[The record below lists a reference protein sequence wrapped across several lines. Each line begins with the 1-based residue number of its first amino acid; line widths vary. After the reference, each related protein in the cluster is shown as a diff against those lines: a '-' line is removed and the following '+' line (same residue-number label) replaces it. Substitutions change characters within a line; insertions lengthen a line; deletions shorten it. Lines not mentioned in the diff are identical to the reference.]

1 MYRFG
6 DGTPFPLAENFIETI
21 VAAVD
26 SCVAIFQRDAEAEAR
41 EERQRLTRRAAEDE
55 MKRLDALKVLIET
68 AVTPLLVKK
77 DRPGRASQVAAQKI
91 FEAANQIIRQS
102 RLGIARRRDTV
113 SMEVVPPPDDAVV
126 TALEG
131 FFRNHALPRTEWR
144 LRWSVDGGKVAAEV
158 GAQATRELD
167 LSFDVAIPADSE
179 WNHPMSVSA
188 LLHGMPIPSVVELRG
203 KRRAMNLDTFAV
215 TEVNVA
221 PGRVA
226 LVLRESSKKASAGL
240 HIVMPHSSDTA
251 PLVVALDK
259 HDQPKSQPFCLDE
272 HGSAGIHALWAA
284 IEARIPALLAARSAL
299 VSARLGG
306 QEVGELA
313 HPAVLA
319 EAILMALAPL
329 LREMRMRSM
338 VPGELILKRDLG
350 GDRREEM
357 FVPRRVLLQKI
368 ASLPPRYRQVFEAVG
383 LSEEAT
389 SDFVTRIGRRP
400 APPMPRRG
408 QMARGTVSAETQ
420 EPERPSG
427 THDSVSVVTDAD
439 SRLPSEF
446 RRDDSDPLGQP
457 LRPRPPTNGPTF
469 EPEITEEPTMPK
481 SATMVS
487 GVIDAVRI
495 VRSRA
500 QA

>member
-26 SCVAIFQRDAEAEAR
+26 CCIAIFQRDAAAEAR
-41 EERQRLTRRAAEDE
+41 EERQRLSRRAADEE
-55 MKRLDALKVLIET
+55 MKRLDALKILIET
-68 AVTPLLVKK
+68 AVTPLTTRKE
-77 DRPGRASQVAAQKI
+77 RTARASQVAALKI
-91 FEAANQIIRQS
+91 LESASQIIRQT

-113 SMEVVPPPDDAVV
+113 NMEVAPPPDDAVRA
-126 TALEG
+126 ALES
-131 FFRNHALPRTEWR
+131 FFRGHALPRTEWR
-144 LRWSVDGGKVAAEV
+144 LRWSANDGKPTADV

-167 LSFDVAIPADSE
+167 LAFDVDIPPDSE
-179 WNHPMSVSA
+179 WTHPISVSS
-188 LLHGMPIPSVVELRG
+188 LLNGIPIPSVVELRG
-203 KRRAMNLDTFAV
+203 KRRTVNLDTFAV
-215 TEVNVA
+215 TEVHVA
-221 PGRVA
+221 PGRIA

-240 HIVMPHSSDTA
+240 HIVMPHSADTA

-259 HDQPKSQPFCLDE
+259 HDHPKSQPFCLDE

-284 IEARIPALLAARSAL
+284 IEARIPVLLASRSTL

-306 QEVGELA
+306 QEVGDLA

-319 EAILMALAPL
+319 ETILMALAPV
-329 LREMRMRSM
+329 LREMRMRSK

-357 FVPRRVLLQKI
+357 FVPRRVLLIKI
-368 ASLPPRYRQVFEAVG
+368 AALEPRHRQVFEAVG
-383 LSEEAT
+383 LSDEAT
-389 SDFVTRIGRRP
+389 SDFVTRIHRRP
-400 APPMPRRG
+400 PAAPRR
-408 QMARGTVSAETQ
+408 QIARGTESSASQQQ
-420 EPERPSG
+420 ERLSG
-427 THDSVSVVTDAD
+427 THDSVSVVTDAETEPPD
-439 SRLPSEF
+439 AF
-446 RRDDSDPLGQP
+446 RRDSSDPLGDP

-469 EPEITEEPTMPK
+469 EPEITDEPTMPK

-487 GVIDAVRI
+487 GVIDAIRI
-495 VRSRA
+495 IRSRA

>member
-6 DGTPFPLAENFIETI
+6 DGTPFPLVENFIETI

-26 SCVAIFQRDAEAEAR
+26 CCVAIFHRDSEAEAR
-41 EERQRLTRRAAEDE
+41 EERQRLSRRAADDE
-55 MKRLDALKVLIET
+55 LKRLDALKVLIET
-68 AVTPLLVKK
+68 AVTPLLHKK

-91 FEAANQIIRQS
+91 YDAASQIIRQS
-102 RLGIARRRDTV
+102 RLGVSRRRDTV
-113 SMEVVPPPDDAVV
+113 SMEIAPPPDEAVV
-126 TALEG
+126 AALEQ
-131 FFRNHALPRTEWR
+131 FFRSHALPRTEWR
-144 LRWSVDGGKVAAEV
+144 LRWSAGDGKASADV

-167 LSFDVAIPADSE
+167 LAFDVAIPADSE
-179 WNHPMSVSA
+179 WAHPLSVST
-188 LLHGMPIPSVVELRG
+188 LLHGVPIPSVVELRG
-203 KRRAMNLDTFAV
+203 KRRTMNLDTFTV
-215 TEVNVA
+215 TEVHVA

-226 LVLRESSKKASAGL
+226 MVLRESSKKASAGL

-272 HGSAGIHALWAA
+272 QGSVGIHALWAA
-284 IEARIPALLAARSAL
+284 IEARIPALLAARSNL

-306 QEVGELA
+306 QEVGDLA

-338 VPGELILKRDLG
+338 VPGELILKRHLG
-350 GDRREEM
+350 GDRREEL
-357 FVPRRVLLQKI
+357 FVPRRVLLAKI
-368 ASLPPRYRQVFEAVG
+368 ATLGPRHRQVFEAVG
-383 LSEEAT
+383 LSEEGT

-400 APPMPRRG
+400 PPPMPRR

-420 EPERPSG
+420 NQERLSA

-487 GVIDAVRI
+487 GVIDAIRI
-495 VRSRA
+495 IRSRA

>member
-26 SCVAIFQRDAEAEAR
+26 CCVAIFQRDAEAEAR
-41 EERQRLTRRAAEDE
+41 EERQRLSRRAAEDE

-77 DRPGRASQVAAQKI
+77 TRTARASQVAAQKI
-91 FEAANQIIRQS
+91 FDAASQIIKQS
-102 RLGIARRRDTV
+102 RLGVARRRETV
-113 SMEVVPPPDDAVV
+113 SMEVVPEQDDGVII
-126 TALEG
+126 ALEQ
-131 FFRNHALPRTEWR
+131 FFRAHALPRTEWR
-144 LRWSVDGGKVAAEV
+144 LRWSVSDGRPAAEV

-167 LSFDVAIPADSE
+167 LAFDVDIPVDSE
-179 WNHPMSVSA
+179 WAQPMSVSS

-215 TEVNVA
+215 TEVHVA

-226 LVLRESSKKASAGL
+226 LVLRESGKKASAGL

-259 HDQPKSQPFCLDE
+259 RDQPKSHPFCLDE
-272 HGSAGIHALWAA
+272 QGSAGIHTLWAA
-284 IEARIPALLAARSAL
+284 IEARVPVLLAARSKV

-306 QEVGELA
+306 QEVGDLG
-313 HPAVLA
+313 HPAILA

-329 LREMRMRSM
+329 LREMRMRSR

-357 FVPRRVLLQKI
+357 FVPRRVLLSRI
-368 ASLPPRYRQVFEAVG
+368 ASLPAPYRQVFEAVG
-383 LSEEAT
+383 LSDEAT
-389 SDFVTRIGRRP
+389 SDFVTRIGGRRP
-400 APPMPRRG
+400 PPAPRRPV
-408 QMARGTVSAETQ
+408 ARGTASSITQ
-420 EPERPSG
+420 NEERMSG
-427 THDSVSVVTDAD
+427 AHDSVSEVTDPET
-439 SRLPSEF
+439 RPPSEF
-446 RRDDSDPLGQP
+446 SRDDSDPLGRP
-457 LRPRPPTNGPTF
+457 LRPRPPTDGPTF

-487 GVIDAVRI
+487 GVIDAIRI
-495 VRSRA
+495 IRSRA